1 MAKRTFPADD
11 KFLNEVIVF
20 LEEELAK
27 ADASTKI
34 TMQMDVCIEEVFVNV
49 SHYAYGEKFGE
60 VDFEIIHNPDDD
72 TVTFVFSDKGI
83 PFDPLKE
90 EDPDITLSANE
101 REIGGLGIFICKKIM
116 DDIHYEYI
124 DGRNVLTL
132 VKKI

>member
-49 SHYAYGEKFGE
+49 SHYAYGGNYGE
-60 VDFEIIHNPDDD
+60 VDFEIIHKPDDD
-72 TVTFVFSDKGI
+72 IVTFVFSDKGI